1 MHNSSALQLL
11 SLSFHV
17 HGNFKVPFFFFYRFI
32 ISDLSLF
39 SPTSFLPPQCSHR
52 PNLCPSSSFLN
63 HPGSTSAF
71 LLIICCKIFTSG
83 VVKSPVFLCLFD
95 FPASGS
101 FEVFVAVVNF
111 GGFSVSGDDHASLE
125 AYGIEKKGVCT
136 RCHCFEIKCISA
148 GVLLTPVGILFM
160 AVNNC
165 CFVEWK
171 EQFVSQE
178 RGNRVVHYY
187 LKDSAGESVLA
198 VVGTERSV
206 RHMCYVVAEE
216 FLEICGME
224 GSIPT
229 GFKWRSRREVVDWL
243 TSTLSKQNLQGDR
256 SEDMYEDRRG
266 QKKIKVRWFHHNQE
280 VKGVVPVR
288 NPHPREVFITPYSQV
303 ISSECVDGSATVL
316 TREDFEKCMPFFSPT
331 SRDRIHL
338 CFRQFRSN
346 KIKPFDLSKLRGY
359 YAQPILSCLHLDSIQ
374 HPEFLAREDEELS
387 AGDDVK
393 VGVKRRRGDK
403 GSPQSWISR
412 QGVRKLSRNKQMM
425 VYKTFQVANY
435 ARSER
440 ILLSRKQVGS
450 QPWSNHKYKV
460 DDKIELLCQD
470 SGIRGCWFRCTV
482 VQVARKQL
490 KVQYDD
496 VQDEDGSG
504 NLEEWIPSFKLARP
518 DKLGMRH
525 SGRPTIRPAPTYE
538 EQELA
543 VEVGSAV
550 DAWWSDGWWEGVVTR
565 IDNCGDDSVEVH
577 FPGECLLMNV
587 CKKDLRIS
595 RDWLGDSWINI
606 KAKPEIT
613 KSIFTANNS
622 FNTKL
627 SVSPSIAKDVDSV
640 GFANSCHGDPV
651 SKKSNE
657 PVVIKEENFV
667 SCDGSDK
674 EENFVSC
681 DGSAEDGDCVQD
693 NKPSSEKSTQ
703 ADNIDTHINCDN
715 EENCGD
721 NDNDNNSNDG
731 GGNKNDDDNGNKD
744 MGVFGTS
751 GPDQETVELMEVAV

>member
-1 MHNSSALQLL
+1 
-11 SLSFHV
+11 
-17 HGNFKVPFFFFYRFI
+17 
-32 ISDLSLF
+32 
-39 SPTSFLPPQCSHR
+39 
-52 PNLCPSSSFLN
+52 
-63 HPGSTSAF
+63 
-71 LLIICCKIFTSG
+71 
-83 VVKSPVFLCLFD
+83 
-95 FPASGS
+95 
-101 FEVFVAVVNF
+101 
-111 GGFSVSGDDHASLE
+111 
-125 AYGIEKKGVCT
+125 
-136 RCHCFEIKCISA
+136 
-148 GVLLTPVGILFM
+148 M

-256 SEDMYEDRRG
+256 SVSAGHNLVPSHEATNDSVNEITGLSAQITDDKDFPTSNSKLSNSDIVWSGVAWRCGKQLKHYPAFFRNGIKIAIQSFVFVMGKGENHYIAYVEDMYEDRRG

>member
-1 MHNSSALQLL
+1 
-11 SLSFHV
+11 
-17 HGNFKVPFFFFYRFI
+17 
-32 ISDLSLF
+32 
-39 SPTSFLPPQCSHR
+39 
-52 PNLCPSSSFLN
+52 
-63 HPGSTSAF
+63 
-71 LLIICCKIFTSG
+71 
-83 VVKSPVFLCLFD
+83 
-95 FPASGS
+95 
-101 FEVFVAVVNF
+101 
-111 GGFSVSGDDHASLE
+111 
-125 AYGIEKKGVCT
+125 
-136 RCHCFEIKCISA
+136 
-148 GVLLTPVGILFM
+148 
-160 AVNNC
+160 
-165 CFVEWK
+165 
-171 EQFVSQE
+171 
-178 RGNRVVHYY
+178 
-187 LKDSAGESVLA
+187 
-198 VVGTERSV
+198 
-206 RHMCYVVAEE
+206 
-216 FLEICGME
+216 
-224 GSIPT
+224 
-229 GFKWRSRREVVDWL
+229 
-243 TSTLSKQNLQGDR
+243 
-256 SEDMYEDRRG
+256 
-266 QKKIKVRWFHHNQE
+266 
-280 VKGVVPVR
+280 
-288 NPHPREVFITPYSQV
+288 
-303 ISSECVDGSATVL
+303 
-316 TREDFEKCMPFFSPT
+316 
-331 SRDRIHL
+331 
-338 CFRQFRSN
+338 
-346 KIKPFDLSKLRGY
+346 
-359 YAQPILSCLHLDSIQ
+359 
-374 HPEFLAREDEELS
+374 
-387 AGDDVK
+387 
-393 VGVKRRRGDK
+393 
-403 GSPQSWISR
+403 
-412 QGVRKLSRNKQMM
+412 
-425 VYKTFQVANY
+425 
-435 ARSER
+435 
-440 ILLSRKQVGS
+440 
-450 QPWSNHKYKV
+450 
-460 DDKIELLCQD
+460 
-470 SGIRGCWFRCTV
+470 
-482 VQVARKQL
+482 
-490 KVQYDD
+490 
-496 VQDEDGSG
+496 
-504 NLEEWIPSFKLARP
+504 
-518 DKLGMRH
+518 MRH

-577 FPGECLLMNV
+577 FPGMLCFFFPQVLSVNHFILHFLMELILVVLGECLLMNV